1 MSIQSRITPLLV
13 GFSLVA
19 AAPLASAQQST
30 LLDEFTRDLSGL
42 DGRFEQRV
50 LDADGRE
57 IEQSSGRVAI
67 AVPRQFRWEYE
78 SPFPQLIVADGDRV
92 FIYDPDLEQVTVRRQ
107 SDEEQSSPLAALIEP
122 GALERQFVVEFEQPR
137 DGTEWVRLTPRGEE
151 TAFTVAELGLRNGE
165 LLEMHMTD
173 SLGQRTEILFS
184 DWRRNPVFPSSTFRF
199 VPPPGVDVV
208 GAVEPGAEVYPIHE

>member
-1 MSIQSRITPLLV
+1 MLPRFPFLALLLAFV
-13 GFSLVA
+13 APSA
-19 AAPLASAQQST
+19 AAATPQVLQAFSAG
-30 LLDEFTRDLSGL
+30 LEGL
-42 DGRFEQRV
+42 DGRFVQRV
-50 LDADGRE
+50 FDAD
-57 IEQSSGRVAI
+57 EQMTEETQGRVALS
-67 AVPRQFRWEYE
+67 APRQFRWEYE
-78 SPFPQLIVADGDRV
+78 EPFPQLIVADGERV

-122 GALERQFVVEFEQPR
+122 GALERQFEIEFEQPR

-151 TAFTVAELGLRNGE
+151 TAFTVAELGLRDGE

-184 DWRRNPVFPSSTFRF
+184 DWQRNPPFPTSTFRF